1 MGTKLMSCALFAK
14 DFEKA
19 SDVHPDK
26 ENPE

>member
-1 MGTKLMSCALFAK
+1 MSCALFAK